1 MADHERSQ
9 RIPKATPEP
18 SLGFTATMT
27 QIMQEQADVI
37 KHMTGKKN
45 IFDISEK
52 IQGYSNSWLWKFIF
66 SRVRILANILLRLWS
81 LMSLGARDDHRRQP

>member
-1 MADHERSQ
+1 LEVLVLFLSQECKGSTNNNLDGRRVKQPDSLASWSAVAQWFMADHERSQ

-37 KHMTGKKN
+37 KHMTGKK
-45 IFDISEK
+45 K
-52 IQGYSNSWLWKFIF
+52 
-66 SRVRILANILLRLWS
+66 
-81 LMSLGARDDHRRQP
+81 HP

>member
-1 MADHERSQ
+1 MKQPDSLASWSAVAQWFMADHERSQ

-52 IQGYSNSWLWKFIF
+52 R
-66 SRVRILANILLRLWS
+66 RVTQTAGFGHSSFLAFEL
-81 LMSLGARDDHRRQP
+81 